1 VVGESFYT
9 FEDVAGMRATVEKA
23 AAGPE
28 PQIYLARSTAR
39 DSSAEVCSEF
49 EVTWSF
55 KRRA

>member
-1 VVGESFYT
+1 
-9 FEDVAGMRATVEKA
+9 MRAAVERA

-28 PQIYLARSTAR
+28 PQAYVARSTAR
-39 DSSAEVCSEF
+39 DASADVCSDF

>member
-1 VVGESFYT
+1 VGPSFYT
-9 FEDVAGMRATVEKA
+9 FEEVAGMRAAVERA

-28 PQIYLARSTAR
+28 PQAYVARSTAR
-39 DSSAEVCSEF
+39 DSNADVCSEF